1 MALNRKFV
9 ELDDMLSAQEVIS
22 NKVRRTSVGSL
33 MLIFAQQYSKM
44 LTIKKTELLLTKLT
58 KKLELWNI

>member
-1 MALNRKFV
+1 MALNKKFV
-9 ELDDMLSAQEVIS
+9 KLDDMLSAREVIS
-22 NKVRRTSVGSL
+22 SKVHRTPVGSL
-33 MLIFAQQYSKM
+33 MLIFAQQHSKM